1 MKFKNI
7 IIIAAMAMGALSSQ
21 AQMNLPKTVIS
32 GTEYYYYVAGSN
44 ESIYDI
50 AAKLGVTKDYI
61 IKNNPDAAD
70 GITNGMALHF
80 PVDEKKN
87 GSGVTV
93 QNQNGNTVHIVEQ
106 GETLYGLAKR
116 YGVTVDEL
124 IAANPEADKGLKIG
138 QRLSIPNV
146 AEPIASTSSTTDANQ
161 QVRDAFGRNNA
172 NSSSQIA
179 VPTGSDP
186 VYVTLQDGESIYSI
200 AKQYNSTIEGIITA
214 NPGLK
219 PDEYTSGA
227 KVKIVPNSALPFIYE
242 RMSRRN
248 YKYEVKRGET
258 FASIAAANG
267 ITEKE
272 LKDANP
278 DMKKAKKG
286 KTITL
291 PKPYAERVTGEMATI
306 PMDELRGYYEPRI
319 NDIYDNLVVA
329 KRLENEVNIALV
341 LPFQLHKS
349 APPKQAYLYTDFY
362 KGFLLALDNAAQESQ
377 KHFNLKVYDTQHNLN
392 VTDSILSLPELKTMN
407 MIIAPSEPQQLARIN
422 NFGKANGVPVLNC
435 FTTKNE
441 DYLDN
446 PYVYQVNTPTN
457 ELMHNVM
464 RWFDE
469 QFKGYHVIFLNAS
482 GDNDKEM
489 FEHIRNHIT
498 GKKYNT
504 TTINAN
510 SDLTYSDISNKM
522 NPGTKYVF
530 IPSSGD
536 KNLIKRFIKS
546 LKEVKSERFDC
557 DLSLIAYPEYVL
569 YLKDYQ
575 TDLQDID
582 TYMFSRFFNA
592 KGYRTRDLE
601 SAYSANYS
609 GEPLKG
615 EPYMALYGWDTGM
628 YLLKSLGVDG
638 RIDEDT
644 PQYEGVQTSFRWERG
659 DNWRGFTNQAVEI
672 VHFSTDHQI
681 TVKVK

>member
-1 MKFKNI
+1 MNIKNI
-7 IIIAAMAMGALSSQ
+7 ALLVVFAFAALSSQ
-21 AQMNLPKTVIS
+21 AQLNLPKTVIG
-32 GTEYYYYVAGSN
+32 GTEFYYYVTGSN

-70 GITNGMALHF
+70 GISNGMTLHF
-80 PVDEKKN
+80 PVNEGD
-87 GSGVTV
+87 VTPQQV
-93 QNQNGNTVHIVEQ
+93 SAPQAKIHDVVQ

-116 YGVTVDEL
+116 YGVTVEEL
-124 IAANPEADKGLKIG
+124 IAANPEAEKGLKIG
-138 QRLSIPNV
+138 QKLTIPNQV
-146 AEPIASTSSTTDANQ
+146 AGAQVVDANQ
-161 QVRDAFGRNNA
+161 QVRDAFGG
-172 NSSSQIA
+172 NSHVPQVA
-179 VPTGSDP
+179 VPTGTEAIFH
-186 VYVTLQDGESIYSI
+186 TLQGDESIYTI
-200 AKQYNSTIEGIITA
+200 AKQYNATIEGIMTA

-219 PDEYTSGA
+219 PDEYTAGT
-227 KVKIVPNSALPFIYE
+227 KVKVVPNSALPFIYE
-242 RMSRRN
+242 RMGRRN
-248 YKYEVKRGET
+248 YKYEAKRGET
-258 FASIAAANG
+258 YASIAADNG
-267 ITEKE
+267 ITEQE

-278 DMKKAKKG
+278 DLKKVKKG
-286 KTITL
+286 KTIIL
-291 PKPYAERVTGEMATI
+291 PKPFAERVTGEMSTI
-306 PMDELRGYYEPRI
+306 PLEELRAYYEPRI
-319 NDIYDNLVVA
+319 NDLYENLVA
-329 KRLENEVNIALV
+329 KRLENEVNIAMI

-362 KGFLLALDNAAQESQ
+362 KGFLLALDDAAKDCP

-407 MIIAPSEPQQLARIN
+407 FIIAPSEPQQLSRIN
-422 NFGKANGVPVLNC
+422 TFGKTNGVPVLNC

-469 QFKGYHVIFLNAS
+469 QFKGYNVIFLNAAS
-482 GDNDKEM
+482 ENDKEM

-498 GKKYNT
+498 RKKYNT
-504 TTINAN
+504 TTINVN
-510 SDLTYSDISNKM
+510 GDLTYDDISNKM
-522 NPGTKYVF
+522 NPGSKYVF

-536 KNLIKRFIKS
+536 KNLIKRFVKA

-582 TYMFSRFFNA
+582 SYMFSRFFNA
-592 KGYRTRDLE
+592 KGYRTRDLDA
-601 SAYSANYS
+601 AYKANYE

-638 RIDEDT
+638 RIDEET
-644 PQYEGVQTSFRWERG
+644 PLYEGVQTSFRWERG

-681 TVKVK
+681 TVNVK